1 VGVGVGAGVGVG
13 VGVGP
18 GFEEGDGFG
27 LGVVPGMLKKGM
39 GMLRVGEGLALGV
52 LGSSV
57 IVWHPA
63 RRAVAQRTPTTHF
76 LIEIPVS
83 RIHLRLSH
91 ITSHRVNIFF

>member
-1 VGVGVGAGVGVG
+1 MGVGAGVGVG

-18 GFEEGDGFG
+18 GFEEGDGLG
-27 LGVVPGMLKKGM
+27 LGVGVMPGMLRKGM

-63 RRAVAQRTPTTHF
+63 RRAVAQRTPNTHF
-76 LIEIPVS
+76 LIETPY
-83 RIHLRLSH
+83 LEF
-91 ITSHRVNIFF
+91 TSDFHT